1 MRQADA
7 RELAA
12 TLHAVVDTMEKR
24 ASKQG
29 LRKDETNDCRGLGI
43 RLVGSPS
50 NSDRVDRDRRMLR
63 RADAEAEARRRK
75 KLEAIAHE
83 GPDMLK
89 SSSHDERRN
98 TDCAHYAGCLD
109 RFVARYCQR
118 GEAHAHCPEPCA
130 YYQREDLRRDPR
142 VASSLCIETRII
154 T

>member
-12 TLHAVVDTMEKR
+12 TLHLLVDAMEKH
-24 ASKQG
+24 ASKRG
-29 LRKDETNDCRGLGI
+29 TRGIDTNDSRGLGI
-43 RLVGSPS
+43 RLTGAVS
-50 NSDRVDRDRRMLR
+50 NSDRVNRDRIALT
-63 RADAEAEARRRK
+63 RADSEAEARKRK
-75 KLEAIAHE
+75 KLEAIAHD
-83 GPDMLK
+83 GPNMAK

-154 T
+154 R

>member
-7 RELAA
+7 RELAT
-12 TLHAVVDTMEKR
+12 TLHELVHVMEKH
-24 ASKQG
+24 ASKRG
-29 LRKDETNDCRGLGI
+29 SRGVETNDSRGLGI
-43 RLVGSPS
+43 RLTGAVS
-50 NSDRVDRDRRMLR
+50 NSDRVNRDRLALT
-63 RADAEAEARRRK
+63 RADSEAEARKRK
-75 KLEAIAHE
+75 RAEAIAHD

-89 SSSHDERRN
+89 SSSHDERRR

-130 YYQREDLRRDPR
+130 YYQREDLRRDAR

-154 T
+154 R